1 MRLATTAFY
10 LLFLACPIES
20 FLPQKGSMW
29 GLQQN
34 LALLRKLGIQD
45 ASTTAKEPRRDR
57 MDSKKLT
64 NEKKAKSSGSGGK
77 TETATKDQRANKV
90 TDSRAEDVQKLQ
102 EKLKRLRQT
111 RPYPLFLAEKGVEIS
126 ERMIGGVVKS
136 ITKEKRSPKS
146 GKKEKVVVLGTGWG
160 AASFVKD
167 IDTDLYDV
175 TVISPRNYFLFT
187 PMLAGSS
194 VGSVEYRSITE
205 PFREL
210 NHKVDYLEAT
220 ATSIDPLTKVV
231 TCESVIG
238 DETTVDKQAFKVN
251 YDKLII
257 TIGAQTNTFGIPG
270 VAEHC
275 HFLKQ
280 IDDARKIRAAIVNCF
295 ERANIPTLTE
305 QERVSILT
313 FAVIGAGPAGFEFA
327 AELRDFIEQDGPKYY
342 PTLLKYVRIKVI
354 EATSTVLAPFVK
366 ELQDEAMAQ
375 INREFQIYD
384 KAVEELLPP
393 KFELVELL
401 LDSSVKEVTEKII
414 YLNGGKKIGFGVA
427 VWAAGNGPLPLTL
440 EVIKKLGEEQAQ
452 YQNIARGRIATD
464 PWLRAL
470 GSQGSIISLGDC
482 SCIIDGP
489 SGPLP
494 TTAQVAAQQAK
505 YLAYI
510 MNKEYNIAP
519 TESLEG
525 QQLPPTRNPQVG
537 RALSEMIPSLVT
549 SSAKF
554 AKPFQFMNLGM
565 LAYTGSNTALAQ
577 IPPAPNA
584 PPIKESGKIG
594 NALWK
599 GVYLIKQVSFRN
611 QILVLNDW
619 IKRQFFGRDITQ
631 L

>member
-1 MRLATTAFY
+1 MDAKKLKKEKKERGTGGDGIKKDDTAED
-10 LLFLACPIES
+10 AE
-20 FLPQKGSMW
+20 K
-29 GLQQN
+29 LQ
-34 LALLRKLGIQD
+34 
-45 ASTTAKEPRRDR
+45 
-57 MDSKKLT
+57 KKLT
-64 NEKKAKSSGSGGK
+64 
-77 TETATKDQRANKV
+77 
-90 TDSRAEDVQKLQ
+90 
-102 EKLKRLRQT
+102 RLRQT
-111 RPYPLFLAEKGVEIS
+111 RPYPLFLAEKAAEIS
-126 ERMIGGVVKS
+126 ERMIGGMVKS
-136 ITKEKRSPKS
+136 ITKEKRAPKS

-160 AASFVKD
+160 AAAFVKD

-205 PFREL
+205 PFREI

-220 ATSIDPLTKVV
+220 ATSIDPKKKLV
-231 TCESVIG
+231 TCESVVR
-238 DETTVDKQAFKVN
+238 DETTVDKQDFEVA

-280 IDDARKIRAAIVNCF
+280 IEDARKIRSAIVNCF
-295 ERANIPTLTE
+295 ERANIPGLTE
-305 QERVSILT
+305 QERVSSLT

-366 ELQDEAMAQ
+366 ELQDEAIAQ
-375 INREFQIYD
+375 INRQFQIYD

-401 LDSSVKEVTEKII
+401 LDSSVKEVTDKII
-414 YLNGGKKIGFGVA
+414 YLNGGKKIGYGVA

-440 EVIKKLGEEQAQ
+440 DVIKKLGDEQAK

-464 PWLRAL
+464 PWLRAA
-470 GSQGSIISLGDC
+470 GSQGNIISLGDC

-505 YLAYI
+505 YLAYL
-510 MNKEYNIAP
+510 MNKEYDITPAG
-519 TESLEG
+519 SFEG
-525 QQLPPTRNPQVG
+525 QQLPPTRNPKVG
-537 RALSEMIPSLVT
+537 RTLSEVIPSLVT
-549 SSAKF
+549 SSATF

-584 PPIKESGKIG
+584 PPIKESGRIG

-599 GVYLIKQVSFRN
+599 GVYLFKQVSFRN
-611 QILVLNDW
+611 QVLVLSDW

>member
-1 MRLATTAFY
+1 MRLAKSAFY
-10 LLFLACPIES
+10 FLILAWPIES
-20 FLPQKGSMW
+20 FLPNKGSTW
-29 GLQQN
+29 GRQDN

-45 ASTTAKEPRRDR
+45 ASTTADGERRSKR
-57 MDSKKLT
+57 TDSKKLAK
-64 NEKKAKSSGSGGK
+64 NEKKVPSTDNK
-77 TETATKDQRANKV
+77 ETTAS
-90 TDSRAEDVQKLQ
+90 DSAPEDGEKLQ
-102 EKLKRLRQT
+102 AQLARLRKT
-111 RPYPLFLAEKGVEIS
+111 RPHLLFLAEKGAEIS
-126 ERMIGGVVKS
+126 ERVVGGMVKA
-136 ITKEKRSPKS
+136 ITNGKRSPKS

-160 AASFVKD
+160 AASFVKS

-210 NHKVDYLEAT
+210 NHKIDYLEAT
-220 ATSIDPLTKVV
+220 ATSIDPLKKVV
-231 TCESVIG
+231 TCESVTH
-238 DETTVDKQAFKVN
+238 DETTTDTQAFKVE
-251 YDKLII
+251 YDKLIM

-280 IDDARKIRAAIVNCF
+280 VEDARKIRAAIVNCF
-295 ERANIPTLTE
+295 ERANIPGLTE
-305 QERVSILT
+305 QEKVSSLT

-327 AELRDFIEQDGPKYY
+327 AELRDFIEQDGPRYY

-366 ELQDEAMAQ
+366 ELQDEAVAQ
-375 INREFQIYD
+375 INRQFQVYD
-384 KAVEELLPP
+384 KKIEELLPP
-393 KFELVELL
+393 QFELVELL

-414 YLNGGKKIGFGVA
+414 YLNGGKKIGYGVA

-440 EVIKKLGEEQAQ
+440 EVIKKLGDEQAM
-452 YQNIARGRIATD
+452 YQNKARGRIATD
-464 PWLRAL
+464 PWLRAI

-489 SGPLP
+489 GGALP

-505 YLAYI
+505 YLAYL
-510 MNKEYNIAP
+510 MNKEYDLTP
-519 TESLEG
+519 TEILDG
-525 QQLPPTRNPQVG
+525 QQSPPTRNPKVG
-537 RALSEMIPSLVT
+537 MALSEIIPSLVT

-554 AKPFQFMNLGM
+554 AKPFQFMNLGI
-565 LAYTGSNTALAQ
+565 LAYTGSGTALAQ

-584 PPIKESGKIG
+584 QPIKESGKVG

-599 GVYLIKQVSFRN
+599 SVYLYKQVSFRN
-611 QILVLNDW
+611 QVLVLNDW
-619 IKRQFFGRDITQ
+619 MKRKIFGRDISQ